1 MLMKKTKKSKDVSS
15 GLIADEDADLAAHR
29 AEQEED
35 KTAAVNALAAV
46 PIGTVAIVAAI
57 LTRPKMNEHDSII
70 KAYKL
75 LELAALGQNSLGRK
89 LNFPWLIPTGVIGT
103 IGMNEDPV
111 PLTEEEEKHLEEQYK
126 AHQLDMRL
134 EDLLENPKPFYP
146 FEETLKEIIPK
157 AGKTSNRLPLFRKW
171 LMEKF
176 KLTLGDAGDKI
187 AEWKRSGIPNEIFR
201 IALVSYPKWRVYTTK
216 EERKKAAAKSRKN
229 KGKQG
234 RVKSKNDKRLGARPP
249 YDKMGE
255 ALGR

>member
-111 PLTEEEEKHLEEQYK
+111 PPTEEEEKHLEEQYK
-126 AHQLDMRL
+126 AHQVDMRL
-134 EDLLENPKPFYP
+134 EDLFENPKPFYP
-146 FEETLKEIIPK
+146 FEETLKEIIPR
-157 AGKTSNRLPLFRKW
+157 AGKNTERLPLFRRW
-171 LMEKF
+171 LMAKYRITTIEE
-176 KLTLGDAGDKI
+176 AGDKI
-187 AEWKRSGIPNEIFR
+187 AEWRQSGIPVEVFR
-201 IALVSYPKWRVYTTK
+201 TALVSYPKWREWETSESAK
-216 EERKKAAAKSRKN
+216 ERNKKSQDAKKAKKEAEQELAA
-229 KGKQG
+229 GK
-234 RVKSKNDKRLGARPP
+234 KTL
-249 YDKMGE
+249 
-255 ALGR
+255 